1 MELCNKIDFAVV
13 LAAKN
18 ANPNGDPLDG
28 NRPRTDFRGF
38 GEMTDVCLKRK
49 IRNRLL
55 DMGENIFVQS
65 DDRRVDS
72 CRSLKERVDG
82 CKELKN
88 LSRDAFGE
96 KACETWLDVRA
107 FGQVFSF
114 KDSKKKGKGKTEE
127 EDGDGSD
134 AVSLGIRGPVTIQSA
149 FSVDPVNIT
158 STQITKSVN
167 LETGSDPDKK
177 GSDTMGMK
185 HRVDFGLYVTYGSI
199 NVQQAKKTGFTVED
213 TEKLKEAIR
222 TLFVNDETSARPAG
236 SMEVVKL
243 VWWQHNNQI
252 GQYAPTKVHHLLEIH
267 RKEDVEMPMS
277 VEDYQITIQKLPD
290 LACEVI
296 DGL

>member
-65 DDRRVDS
+65 DDRRVDD
-72 CRSLKERVDG
+72 CRSLRERMKKG
-82 CKELKN
+82 CPSLTEKLP
-88 LSRDAFGE
+88 RDEFEE
-96 KACETWLDVRA
+96 KACKTWWDVRT
-107 FGQVFSF
+107 FGQVFPFGSN
-114 KDSKKKGKGKTEE
+114 E
-127 EDGDGSD
+127 GSD

-158 STQITKSVN
+158 STQITKSVK
-167 LETGSDPDKK
+167 LETNSK

-199 NVQQAKKTGFTVED
+199 NVQQARKTGFTVED
-213 TEKLKEAIR
+213 AEKLKEALR

-277 VEDYQITIQKLPD
+277 VEDYQITIQELPD